1 MDPSFEWDPDKAS
14 GNLTKHGVSFAEAQT
29 VFLDPLALDAP
40 DPDHSWNEG
49 RSLVVGRSF
58 QGRLLV
64 VAYTERRATIR
75 IISAREATRG
85 ERRAYEHGS

>member
-14 GNLTKHGVSFAEAQT
+14 GNLSRHGVSFAEAQT
-29 VFLDPLALDAP
+29 VFLDPLALDGP
-40 DPDHSWNEG
+40 DPDHSMREE
-49 RSLVVGRSF
+49 RALVVGRSF

-64 VAYTERRATIR
+64 VVFTERNGAIR

-85 ERRAYEHGS
+85 ERKAYEHGS